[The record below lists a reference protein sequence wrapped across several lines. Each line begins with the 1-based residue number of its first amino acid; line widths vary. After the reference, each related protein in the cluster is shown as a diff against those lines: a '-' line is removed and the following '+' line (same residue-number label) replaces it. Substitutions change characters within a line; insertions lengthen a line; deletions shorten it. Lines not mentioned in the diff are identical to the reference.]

1 MDEISKDIYLDN
13 AASAPVSPAIMDFF
27 RNALESSYANQEA
40 IHGAAYHLRKQLEEC
55 EQSLLRTLLGEVSGC
70 RVLWTDSG
78 TSAIN
83 IALAHP
89 CFSGGEII
97 STGAEHA
104 SMSQALE
111 RVSSRIRKVNLRRG
125 MVDMDHLMELL
136 NGDTTLVSIHHVQ
149 SETGAC
155 QDIAAI
161 GKLVKKLAPQALF
174 MVDTMQSAGKLVIEG
189 STAIDFCFVSGC
201 KIGAPG
207 GGALIYRDRSYAGT
221 KLSVFYEALRK
232 EKHLISRP
240 NPALCMTLTE
250 SVKTLCAR
258 QEANWEQVSGLNN
271 LLRETLSERL
281 DVSSEWTVQ
290 AESASPYILHF
301 ILPGYQGAVLVRML
315 SAAGVYIASGSACDA
330 ETKTPSRAL
339 LATGIPSRNAFSGL
353 RISFMPCNTPDDVL
367 ALAECLVA
375 VIRNY

>member
-1 MDEISKDIYLDN
+1 MAETSKGIYLDN
-13 AASAPVSPAIMDFF
+13 AASAPVNPAIMDFF
-27 RNALESSYANQEA
+27 RHALENSYANQEA
-40 IHGAAYHLRKQLEEC
+40 IHGAAYNLRKQLEEC
-55 EQSLLRTLLGEVSGC
+55 EQALLRALLGDAFGR

-97 STGAEHA
+97 TTGAEHA
-104 SMSQALE
+104 SMTQALE
-111 RVSSRIRKVNLRRG
+111 RASNRVHKVNLRRG
-125 MVDMDHLMELL
+125 MVDMDHLRELL
-136 NGDTTLVSIHHVQ
+136 NGDTALVSVHHVQ

-161 GKLVKKLAPQALF
+161 GKLVKTLAPQALF
-174 MVDTMQSAGKLVIEG
+174 MVDTIQSAGKLELKG
-189 STAIDFCFVSGC
+189 SAAIDFCFVSGC
-201 KIGAPG
+201 KTGAPG
-207 GGALIYRDRSYAGT
+207 GGAFIYRDSLYAGA
-221 KLSVFYEALRK
+221 KLSAFYDALRK

-250 SVKTLCAR
+250 SIKALCAQR
-258 QEANWEQVSGLNN
+258 AGNLEKVSGLNN

-281 DVSSEWTVQ
+281 DVSMEWTIQ

-315 SAAGVYIASGSACDA
+315 SAAGIYIASGSACDA

-339 LATGIPSRNAFSGL
+339 LATGILPRNAFSGL
-353 RISFMPCNTPDDVL
+353 RISFMPCNTPDEVL
-367 ALAECLVA
+367 ALTETLVS